1 MRRFLSKRFISRRF
15 LLKEV
20 SFDQCGNVKARQD
33 KADLRNLFRG
43 IHFSYVSHENLF
55 YLCHNNI
62 KDTKDK
68 VKAYFNSL
76 EAQNNKVFISK
87 HRNEI
92 C

>member
-1 MRRFLSKRFISRRF
+1 MKISF
-15 LLKEV
+15 EKIFFEEVSFKNFFLKEI
-20 SFDQCGNVKARQD
+20 SFDQCENVKARQD

-68 VKAYFNSL
+68 V
-76 EAQNNKVFISK
+76 
-87 HRNEI
+87 
-92 C
+92 